1 MRILVESIIF
11 SPLLFCKNLKLF
23 NTKFCLKN
31 GLWKVKLKF
40 CKFLEMLVLFFFVWN
55 SSAIQLSKIGKVP
68 DLANEELVN
77 DMFSMSDIHNWFQFL
92 FSAVLLFFVPVF
104 FLVFYC
110 ILIMYSSILICFEF
124 HRKPLEL
131 IIHPRISAYYILL
144 QCFGELPVFQNRGSS
159 ANANC
164 LTVGLSI
171 LNLRKITGLLF
182 VLQEHL
188 SYYYIKEH
196 RKQTALS
203 DHSPLP

>member
-1 MRILVESIIF
+1 MRVF
-11 SPLLFCKNLKLF
+11 VFFPLLFCKNLKLLYNEILLKKWF
-23 NTKFCLKN
+23 VKGKAEILQFFGDARLDFFLYETLRRYNCLKKERCQTLPMKSWLMICF
-31 GLWKVKLKF
+31 LWVTSTIGF
-40 CKFLEMLVLFFFVWN
+40 SFFF
-55 SSAIQLSKIGKVP
+55 L
-68 DLANEELVN
+68 LFYL
-77 DMFSMSDIHNWFQFL
+77 FL
-92 FSAVLLFFVPVF
+92 FQIF

-131 IIHPRISAYYILL
+131 IIHPRISASYILL

-171 LNLRKITGLLF
+171 LKLRKITGLLF